1 MQRGTGSLE
10 ESGSHRRLIE
20 TSAVRLPSVGLE
32 GSDGSRFRLAVWGA
46 ALEGCVRAVIVEVGR
61 EIDELGLEVR
71 GRPKEGTI
79 QEFSSDGADQSLDKG
94 MGERDIRDGFYFV
107 DLEDAKIGLPLT
119 ELKQGIMVGAEVHGR
134 A

>member
-32 GSDGSRFRLAVWGA
+32 GSDGSRVRLAVWGA
-46 ALEGCVRAVIVEVGR
+46 ALEGCVRAMIVEVGR

-79 QEFSSDGADQSLDKG
+79 QEFSSDGAVLWRSPLCG
-94 MGERDIRDGFYFV
+94 
-107 DLEDAKIGLPLT
+107 AKPGAPRQTLVPLRLST
-119 ELKQGIMVGAEVHGR
+119 T
-134 A
+134 